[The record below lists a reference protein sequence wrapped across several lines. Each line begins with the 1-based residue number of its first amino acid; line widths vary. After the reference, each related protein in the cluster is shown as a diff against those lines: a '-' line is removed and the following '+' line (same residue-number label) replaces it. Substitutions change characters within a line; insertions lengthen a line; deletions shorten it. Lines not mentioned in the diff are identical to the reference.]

1 MAIGV
6 FAIAAIAPSCFDNVQ
21 MHSSHWI
28 WFFSA
33 YNRTMLW
40 FPRFI
45 DAGRLKCRS
54 QEPPSRFVPLP
65 FSFALLPSVCTPSTR
80 SCYDTRNRIGVVLW
94 NVTLLSPRIML
105 RMKNVLRPRSV
116 SDTDLCT
123 YIHRAQRLPHSLS
136 RIKRSVSTFFSP
148 FMHRFRLMPSFCDR
162 YRWFTAVCV
171 PNSTISQSKSINNVK
186 ISRIWM
192 EENPWA
198 VISPRIF
205 MQIYTYIYAQLWK

>member
-136 RIKRSVSTFFSP
+136 RIKRSVSTFFLLSCIVSDLCP
-148 FMHRFRLMPSFCDR
+148 AFAIDIDGLRWFAYRILR
-162 YRWFTAVCV
+162 YRNQNQLTMWRYQWFGW
-171 PNSTISQSKSINNVK
+171 KK
-186 ISRIWM
+186 IHG
-192 EENPWA
+192 
-198 VISPRIF
+198 
-205 MQIYTYIYAQLWK
+205 L

>member
-1 MAIGV
+1 MAIAWV

-123 YIHRAQRLPHSLS
+123 YIHRAPRLPHSLS
-136 RIKRSVSTFFSP
+136 RIKRSVSTFFFLLSCIVSDLCRA
-148 FMHRFRLMPSFCDR
+148 FAIDIDGL
-162 YRWFTAVCV
+162 RWFANRILSILT
-171 PNSTISQSKSINNVK
+171 TLQSKSINNVK

-192 EENPWA
+192 AKKGCN
-198 VISPRIF
+198 
-205 MQIYTYIYAQLWK
+205 